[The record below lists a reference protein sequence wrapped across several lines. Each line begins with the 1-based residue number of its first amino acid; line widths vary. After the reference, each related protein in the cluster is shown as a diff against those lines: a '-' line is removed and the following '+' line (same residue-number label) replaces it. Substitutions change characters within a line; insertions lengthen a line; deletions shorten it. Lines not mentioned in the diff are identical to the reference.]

1 MTLPVA
7 IVIPTYNRQHLIGQA
22 VAAALGQSHPDTV
35 VIVVDDGSTD
45 GTARVMA
52 RFAAEPRLSHV
63 RLARNVGTAQAKNV
77 GIMLA
82 GHRAV
87 TFHDSDDLPHR
98 DKVLRQARVM
108 ARPDI
113 GAHPCLNWPLAGHRP
128 GDVLPVGLVLTH
140 HQLILPDGRT
150 FPIRRTLSLVD
161 DIFPNLQMGS
171 EVPGDWTHVN
181 SGLFR
186 AQVFARLGGFSDCI
200 EEDRELRNRIILSG
214 EVVWVIPDLLLTKY
228 ETEGAL
234 TQDSSTDY
242 ASARRRDDRLRVWR
256 QIETWLADRSVAPCP
271 VDLPPGLIAAASNP
285 GCLTLSDALAEPRT
299 RAWIAAFLASPGT
312 PPEQAGG

>member
-1 MTLPVA
+1 MSLPAA
-7 IVIPTYNRQHLIGQA
+7 IVIPTYNRQQLIAQA
-22 VAAALGQSHPDTV
+22 VRAALGQSHPDTV

-45 GTARVMA
+45 ATAQVMA
-52 RFAAEPRLSHV
+52 RFASEPRLSYV
-63 RLARNVGTAQAKNV
+63 RLARNVGTAQAKNI

-82 GHRAV
+82 GDRVV

-98 DKVLRQARVM
+98 DKLLRQARVM
-108 ARPDI
+108 ARTDI
-113 GAHPCLNWPLAGHRP
+113 GAHPCLNWPLAGHRA
-128 GDVLPVGLVLTH
+128 GQTLPVGLVLSH
-140 HQLILPDGRT
+140 HQLILPDGRS
-150 FPIRRTLSLVD
+150 FPVRRTLSLVD

-186 AQVFARLGGFSDCI
+186 PQIFATLGGFSDCI

-214 EVVWVIPDLLLTKY
+214 EIVWVIPDLLLTKY

-234 TQDSSTDY
+234 TQDSRTDY
-242 ASARRRDDRLRVWR
+242 DSGRRRADRLRVWR

-271 VDLPPGLIAAASNP
+271 VDLPAGLIASATNP
-285 GCLTLSDALAEPRT
+285 GSLALSHALATPPT
-299 RAWIAAFLASPGT
+299 RAWIAGFL
-312 PPEQAGG
+312 QAGSGADHG